1 MNPARLRLA
10 TVATASLA
18 LVSLAAC
25 GSSGST
31 GSTGASTSA
40 AGGAAPASS
49 AAADTSAPAAAAGT
63 KTELSLLVD
72 NGEFTVKAAKAEI
85 DAFQKANPD
94 VTIKL
99 NTHPGGGDGDNLVK
113 TKLATGTM
121 EDVFWYNSGS
131 LLQALKPDQN
141 LVDLTGDP
149 TLKDVDQSFLPVVT
163 YKGKVYGAPWGTVMG
178 GGIVY
183 NKEVF
188 AKLGLSVPKTWAEF
202 SANNEKIKAAGI
214 TPVLG
219 TMKDTWTTQLFVLGD
234 YHNVAVA
241 NPTFAD
247 DYTNNKAKYA
257 TTPAAL
263 RGFEKTAEPSA
274 KGWLNK
280 SAGSTTVT
288 QGTTLLVSGKAA
300 QWPILTAVVASLPKD
315 QANKL
320 GFFGIPGD
328 LAATAGATVW
338 SPAGQYISAKSKSID
353 AAKKFVAF
361 VASPAGTEVFN
372 TASPATGP
380 YLIKG
385 YTLPTDTLDIVK
397 DLQAYV
403 DSKATTPALEFLS
416 PVKGPALEQITTATM
431 SGQTKAK
438 DAAAQYDNDVTKQ
451 AKQLGLA
458 GW

>member
-1 MNPARLRLA
+1 MNTARIRLA
-10 TVATASLA
+10 TVATAA
-18 LVSLAAC
+18 VAVVTLAAC
-25 GSSGST
+25 GSSS
-31 GSTGASTSA
+31 SSSSSA
-40 AGGAAPASS
+40 AGS
-49 AAADTSAPAAAAGT
+49 ATGTDAGSSAPAAGS
-63 KTELSLLVD
+63 KTELTLLVD
-72 NGEFTVKAAKAEI
+72 NGETTVKAAKAEI
-85 DAFQKANPD
+85 EAFQKANPD
-94 VTIKL
+94 ITVKL
-99 NTHPGGGDGDNLVK
+99 NTKPQGGDGDNLVK

-141 LVDLTGDP
+141 LVDLTGDAA
-149 TLKDVDQSFLPVVT
+149 LKDVDESFLPVVT

-183 NKEVF
+183 NKDVF
-188 AKLGLSVPKTWAEF
+188 TKLGLSIPKTWAEF
-202 SANNEKIKAAGI
+202 EANNEKIKAAGI

-219 TMKDTWTTQLFVLGD
+219 TFKDTWSTQLFVLGD
-234 YHNVAVA
+234 YHNVAAA

-247 DYTNNKAKYA
+247 DYTANKAKYA
-257 TTPAAL
+257 STPAAL
-263 RGFEKTAEPSA
+263 RGFEKTAEPAA

-280 SAGSTTVT
+280 GAGSTTVS
-288 QGTTLLVSGKAA
+288 QGTPLLVSGKVA

-315 QANKL
+315 QADKL

-328 LAATAGATVW
+328 DAAKAGATVW
-338 SPAGQYISAKSKSID
+338 SPNGQYISAKSKNIE
-353 AAKKFVAF
+353 AAKKFVAY

-385 YTLPTDTLDIVK
+385 YTLPADSFAIAK
-397 DLQAYV
+397 DMQAYV
-403 DSKATTPALEFLS
+403 DAKTTTPALEFLS
-416 PVKGPALEQITTATM
+416 PVKGPALEQITTAVET
-431 SGQTKAK
+431 GQTSGK
-438 DAAAQYDNDVTKQ
+438 DGASQYDADVTKQ

>member
-1 MNPARLRLA
+1 MKTARIRLA
-10 TVATASLA
+10 TVATAA
-18 LVSLAAC
+18 VAMVTLAAC
-25 GSSGST
+25 GSSGS
-31 GSTGASTSA
+31 SS
-40 AGGAAPASS
+40 SS
-49 AAADTSAPAAAAGT
+49 ASAAAAGSDT
-63 KTELSLLVD
+63 ASAPSAAGAKTELTLLVD
-72 NGEFTVKAAKAEI
+72 NGETTVKAAKAEI
-85 DAFQKANPD
+85 EAFQKANPD
-94 VTIKL
+94 ITVKL
-99 NTHPGGGDGDNLVK
+99 NTKPQGGDGDNLVK

-141 LVDLTGDP
+141 LVDLTGDAA
-149 TLKDVDQSFLPVVT
+149 LKDVDESFLPVVT

-183 NKEVF
+183 NKDVF
-188 AKLGLSVPKTWAEF
+188 TKLGLSIPKTWAEF
-202 SANNEKIKAAGI
+202 EANNEKIKAAGI

-219 TMKDTWTTQLFVLGD
+219 TFKDTWSTQLFVLAD
-234 YHNVAVA
+234 YHNVAAA

-247 DYTNNKAKYA
+247 DYTANKAKYA
-257 TTPAAL
+257 TNPAAL

-280 SAGSTTVT
+280 GAGSTTVS
-288 QGTTLLVSGKAA
+288 QGTPLLVSGKVA

-315 QANKL
+315 QADKL

-328 LAATAGATVW
+328 DAAKAGATVW
-338 SPAGQYISAKSKSID
+338 SPNGQYISAKSKNID
-353 AAKKFVAF
+353 AAKKFIAF

-380 YLIKG
+380 YLVKG
-385 YTLPTDTLDIVK
+385 YSLPADSFAIAK
-397 DLQAYV
+397 DMQAYV
-403 DSKATTPALEFLS
+403 DAKTTTPALEFLS
-416 PVKGPALEQITTATM
+416 PVKGPALEQITTAVET
-431 SGQTKAK
+431 GQTTAK
-438 DAAAQYDNDVTKQ
+438 DGASQYDSDVTKQ

>member
-1 MNPARLRLA
+1 MKIARIRLA
-10 TVATASLA
+10 TVATAA
-18 LVSLAAC
+18 VAMVTLAAC
-25 GSSGST
+25 GSSS
-31 GSTGASTSA
+31 SSSSSSSA
-40 AGGAAPASS
+40 AGS
-49 AAADTSAPAAAAGT
+49 AAGSDTASAPSAAGT
-63 KTELSLLVD
+63 KTELTLLVD
-72 NGEFTVKAAKAEI
+72 NGEFTVKAAKAEVE
-85 DAFQKANPD
+85 AFQKANPD
-94 VTIKL
+94 ITIKV
-99 NTHPGGGDGDNLVK
+99 NTRPGGGDGDNLIK
-113 TKLATGTM
+113 TKLATGEM
-121 EDVFWYNSGS
+121 EDIFWYNSGS

-141 LVDLTGDP
+141 IVDLTGDA
-149 TLKDVDQSFLPVVT
+149 TLKDVDESFLPVVT
-163 YKGKVYGAPWGTVMG
+163 VKGKVYGAPWGTIMG

-188 AKLGLSVPKTWAEF
+188 SKVGISVPKTWAEF
-202 SANNEKIKAAGI
+202 AANNEKIKAAGI

-219 TMKDTWTTQLFVLGD
+219 TLKDTWTSQLFVLGD

-247 DYTNNKAKYA
+247 DYTANKAKYA

-263 RGFEKTAEPSA
+263 RGFEKTAEPA
-274 KGWLNK
+274 TKGWLNK
-280 SAGSTTVT
+280 GAGSTTVS
-288 QGTTLLVSGKAA
+288 QGTTILVSGKAA

-328 LAATAGATVW
+328 DAAKAGATVW
-338 SPAGQYISAKSKSID
+338 SPAAQYISAKSKNID

-361 VASPAGTEVFN
+361 VASPAGTDIFN

-385 YTLPTDTLDIVK
+385 YTLPSDSLDIVK

-403 DSKATTPALEFLS
+403 DAKATTPALEFLS
-416 PVKGPALEQITTATM
+416 PVKGPALEQITTALET
-431 SGQTKAK
+431 GQSNAK
-438 DAAAQYDNDVTKQ
+438 DGAAQYDADVTKQ